1 MSKDIQDLLN
11 MQNVKVISP
20 NDQIWQRVEELEN
33 KVQIQGHR
41 ITDLEN
47 KIRELEGEDY
57 P

>member
-11 MQNVKVISP
+11 MQNIRVISP
-20 NDQIWQRVEELEN
+20 EDQIWQRVEELEN
-33 KVQIQGHR
+33 KIQIQGHR